1 MELMN
6 NEQAIKDKEAAKM
19 KKYQHIK
26 SVSNLTFI
34 PFVVDE
40 HGMFGSCANQII
52 EKIARTLDQTAEQK
66 TCFRKYWEKQIRSAY
81 RKGIMSHRLERQNR
95 CSPFHSALCDIQNRH
110 ETNQHLSFSST
121 IQSNFPQF
129 LFPPD
134 LATPPIAAR

>member
-52 EKIARTLDQTAEQK
+52 EKSPGHLIKPPSKKPASENTGKNKSAPHT
-66 TCFRKYWEKQIRSAY
+66 EKE
-81 RKGIMSHRLERQNR
+81 L
-95 CSPFHSALCDIQNRH
+95 
-110 ETNQHLSFSST
+110 
-121 IQSNFPQF
+121 
-129 LFPPD
+129 
-134 LATPPIAAR
+134 